1 MSRKNLTKQEIS
13 KAIILWDIVYKAIS
27 KRYEQFEG
35 RTDLEIEEIVGYAV
49 NEIVIALNEPL
60 LKEINNQLEEIDRI
74 NHYQWKKKITNKDSI
89 KHNHICS

>member
-13 KAIILWDIVYKAIS
+13 MAIILWDIVYKAIS

-35 RTDLEIEEIVGYAV
+35 RTDLEKEEIVGYAV

-74 NHYQWKKKITNKDSI
+74 NILWHLVEDVERDP
-89 KHNHICS
+89 